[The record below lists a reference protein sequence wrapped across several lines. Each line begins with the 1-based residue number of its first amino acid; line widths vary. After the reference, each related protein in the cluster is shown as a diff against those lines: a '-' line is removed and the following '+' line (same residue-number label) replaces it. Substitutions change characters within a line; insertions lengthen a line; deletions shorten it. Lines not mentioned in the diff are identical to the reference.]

1 MIVRVN
7 MSDDYRTLWD
17 RHWWWRSREFL
28 LRGEIERTARR
39 GKIERIL
46 DVGCGDGLFFD
57 FLGRFGAVEGI
68 EADERRVNDPLRRDQ
83 IRVMA
88 IDRDFQAAEPYDLIV
103 MLDVL
108 EHIEDDTGVLSAL
121 RRSLTPGGRILL
133 TVPALPILW
142 SRHDEAN
149 GHYRRYTK
157 ATLRAAL
164 FHSGFQIEKV
174 QYFFFWTIA
183 PMLLRRLISPSG
195 KGQAAVK
202 DYAVA
207 VPPVPINNTLKFIS
221 NCEHVMGRI
230 LPTPIGGSILAIA
243 VNPTVSVDIGH
254 QKTVA
259 AAYSH

>member
-1 MIVRVN
+1 MFVRVN
-7 MSDDYRTLWD
+7 MSDNYRTLWE

-28 LRGEIERTARR
+28 LRGEIERTARQ
-39 GKIERIL
+39 GTIKRIL

-57 FLGRFGAVEGI
+57 FLGRFGAVAGI

-88 IDRDFQAAEPYDLIV
+88 IDREFQTEEPYDLIV

-108 EHIEDDTGVLSAL
+108 EHIEDDIGVLSAL

-149 GHYRRYTK
+149 GHFRRYTK
-157 ATLRAAL
+157 PTLRAAL
-164 FHSGFQIEKV
+164 IRAGFQIKKV

-183 PMLLRRLISPSG
+183 PMLLRRLVSPSG
-195 KGQAAVK
+195 KGRAAVE

-207 VPPVPINNTLKFIS
+207 VPPVPINQTLKMIS
-221 NCEHVMGRI
+221 NCEHVLGRI

-243 VNPTVSVDIGH
+243 VNSADSADIG
-254 QKTVA
+254 
-259 AAYSH
+259 S